1 MKIEKYLANLED
13 MTGKE
18 VIVTG
23 GTSGIGLSIVKHLLL
38 KHAKVV
44 VMARNMKKSKEVK
57 NKLLEIYPDNP
68 IEIIQFDQSDKESI
82 FKACDEIITHHKD
95 FYALILNA
103 GLIQSSKGTTYV
115 NDVPQTINTNFVG
128 VSIIINRLLYQL
140 EGHHRIILQGS
151 VVAGLNVKKVKTL
164 KLKNMGS
171 LQQYFIS
178 KAGVEALFHYHIL
191 NDYPNYSFYLVEPGV
206 TNSDIIRDFPPII
219 RKLGHIFL
227 KTVSHSTDKAALTA
241 MVALQSTTRRKSYI
255 VPRGFLTCMGYPKFR
270 KFPSHR
276 EREYLID
283 LLCQIQ
289 QHNLVIKKVN
299 SISYKRGL
307 TYETKFY

>member
-1 MKIEKYLANLED
+1 MKIDRYLNNLED
-13 MTGKE
+13 MTDKE

-23 GTSGIGLSIVKHLLL
+23 GTSGIGLSLVKHLLN

-44 VMARNMKKSKEVK
+44 VMARNMNKAEEVK

-68 IEIIQFDQSDKESI
+68 IEFIQYDQSDKESI
-82 FKACDEIITHHKD
+82 FKACDEIVTHHKD
-95 FYALILNA
+95 FYALVLNA
-103 GLIQSSKGTTYV
+103 GLIQSSKTTTYV

-151 VVAGLNVKKVKTL
+151 VVAGLSIKKVNTL
-164 KLKNMGS
+164 KIKNMGG
-171 LQQYFIS
+171 LKQYFIS

-191 NDYPNYSFYLVEPGV
+191 KDYPNFSFYLVEPGV

-219 RKLGHIFL
+219 RKLGHLFL

-255 VPRGFLTCMGYPKFR
+255 VPRGFLTCMGYPKFK
-270 KFPSHR
+270 KFPTYR

-283 LLCQIQ
+283 LLGQI
-289 QHNLVIKKVN
+289 
-299 SISYKRGL
+299 
-307 TYETKFY
+307 

>member
-1 MKIEKYLANLED
+1 MKIDRYLNNLED
-13 MTGKE
+13 MTDKE

-23 GTSGIGLSIVKHLLL
+23 GTSGIGLSLVKHLLN

-44 VMARNMKKSKEVK
+44 VLARNRNKAEEVK

-68 IEIIQFDQSDKESI
+68 IEFIQYDQSDKESI
-82 FKACDEIITHHKD
+82 FKACDEIVTHHKD
-95 FYALILNA
+95 FYALVLNA
-103 GLIQSSKGTTYV
+103 GLIQSSKTTTYV

-151 VVAGLNVKKVKTL
+151 VVAGLSIKKVKTL
-164 KLKNMGS
+164 KIKNMGG
-171 LQQYFIS
+171 LKQYFIS

-191 NDYPNYSFYLVEPGV
+191 KDYPNFSFYLVEPGV

-219 RKLGHIFL
+219 RKLGHLFL

-255 VPRGFLTCMGYPKFR
+255 VPRGFLTCMGYPKFK
-270 KFPSHR
+270 KFPTYR

-283 LLCQIQ
+283 LLGQI
-289 QHNLVIKKVN
+289 
-299 SISYKRGL
+299 
-307 TYETKFY
+307 

>member
-1 MKIEKYLANLED
+1 MKIDHYLNNLED
-13 MTGKE
+13 MTDKE

-23 GTSGIGLSIVKHLLL
+23 GTSGIGLSLVKHLLN

-44 VMARNMKKSKEVK
+44 VMARNMNKAEEVK

-68 IEIIQFDQSDKESI
+68 IEFIQYDQSDKESI
-82 FKACDEIITHHKD
+82 FKACDEIVTHHKD
-95 FYALILNA
+95 FYALVLNA
-103 GLIQSSKGTTYV
+103 GLIQSSKTTTYV

-151 VVAGLNVKKVKTL
+151 VVAGLSIKKVKTL
-164 KLKNMGS
+164 KIKNMGG
-171 LQQYFIS
+171 LKQYFIS
-178 KAGVEALFHYHIL
+178 KAGVEALFYYHIL
-191 NDYPNYSFYLVEPGV
+191 KDYPNFSFYLVEPGV

-219 RKLGHIFL
+219 RKLGHLFL

-255 VPRGFLTCMGYPKFR
+255 VPRGFLTCMGYPKFK
-270 KFPSHR
+270 KFPTYR

-283 LLCQIQ
+283 LLGQI
-289 QHNLVIKKVN
+289 
-299 SISYKRGL
+299 
-307 TYETKFY
+307 

>member
-1 MKIEKYLANLED
+1 MKIDRYLNNLED
-13 MTGKE
+13 MTDKE

-23 GTSGIGLSIVKHLLL
+23 GTSGIGLSLVKHLLN

-44 VMARNMKKSKEVK
+44 VMARNMNKAEEVK

-68 IEIIQFDQSDKESI
+68 IEFIQYDQSDKESI
-82 FKACDEIITHHKD
+82 FKACDEIVTHHKD
-95 FYALILNA
+95 FYALVLNA
-103 GLIQSSKGTTYV
+103 GLIQSSKTTTYV

-151 VVAGLNVKKVKTL
+151 VVAGLSIKQVKSL
-164 KLKNMGS
+164 KIKNMGG
-171 LQQYFIS
+171 LKQYFIS

-191 NDYPNYSFYLVEPGV
+191 KDYPNFSFYLVEPGV

-219 RKLGHIFL
+219 RKLGHLFL

-255 VPRGFLTCMGYPKFR
+255 VPRGFLTCMGYPKFK
-270 KFPSHR
+270 KFPTYR

-283 LLCQIQ
+283 LLGQI
-289 QHNLVIKKVN
+289 
-299 SISYKRGL
+299 
-307 TYETKFY
+307 

>member
-1 MKIEKYLANLED
+1 MKIDHYLNNLED
-13 MTGKE
+13 MTDKE

-23 GTSGIGLSIVKHLLL
+23 GTSGIGLSLVKHLLN

-44 VMARNMKKSKEVK
+44 VMARNMNKAEEVK

-68 IEIIQFDQSDKESI
+68 IEFIQYDQSDKESI
-82 FKACDEIITHHKD
+82 FKACDEIVTHHKD
-95 FYALILNA
+95 FYALVLNA
-103 GLIQSSKGTTYV
+103 GLIQSSKTTTYV

-151 VVAGLNVKKVKTL
+151 VVAGLSIKKVKTL
-164 KLKNMGS
+164 KIKNMGG
-171 LQQYFIS
+171 LKQYFIS

-191 NDYPNYSFYLVEPGV
+191 KDYPNFSFYLVEPGV

-219 RKLGHIFL
+219 RKLGHLFL

-255 VPRGFLTCMGYPKFR
+255 VPRGFLTCMGYPKFK
-270 KFPSHR
+270 KFPTYR

-283 LLCQIQ
+283 LLGQI
-289 QHNLVIKKVN
+289 
-299 SISYKRGL
+299 
-307 TYETKFY
+307 

>member
-1 MKIEKYLANLED
+1 MKIDRYLNNLED
-13 MTGKE
+13 MTDKE

-23 GTSGIGLSIVKHLLL
+23 GTSGIGLSLVKHLLN
-38 KHAKVV
+38 KHAKVI
-44 VMARNMKKSKEVK
+44 VMARNMNKAEEVK

-68 IEIIQFDQSDKESI
+68 IEFIQYDQSDKESI
-82 FKACDEIITHHKD
+82 FKACDEIVTHHKD
-95 FYALILNA
+95 FYALVLNA
-103 GLIQSSKGTTYV
+103 GLIQSSKTTTYV

-151 VVAGLNVKKVKTL
+151 VVAGLSIKKVKTL
-164 KLKNMGS
+164 KIKNMGG
-171 LQQYFIS
+171 LKQYFIS

-191 NDYPNYSFYLVEPGV
+191 KDYPNFSFYLVEPGV

-219 RKLGHIFL
+219 RKLGHLFL

-255 VPRGFLTCMGYPKFR
+255 VPRGFLTCMGYPKFK
-270 KFPSHR
+270 KFPTYR

-283 LLCQIQ
+283 LLGQI
-289 QHNLVIKKVN
+289 
-299 SISYKRGL
+299 
-307 TYETKFY
+307 

>member
-1 MKIEKYLANLED
+1 
-13 MTGKE
+13 MT
-18 VIVTG
+18 VSI
-23 GTSGIGLSIVKHLLL
+23 LSLMLRTRTTCRIRISSLSKHLLN

-44 VMARNMKKSKEVK
+44 VMARNMNKAEEVK

-68 IEIIQFDQSDKESI
+68 IEFIQYDQSDKESI
-82 FKACDEIITHHKD
+82 FKACDEIVTHHKD
-95 FYALILNA
+95 FYALVLNA
-103 GLIQSSKGTTYV
+103 GLIQSSKTTTYV

-151 VVAGLNVKKVKTL
+151 VVAGLSIKKVNTL
-164 KLKNMGS
+164 KIKNMGG
-171 LQQYFIS
+171 LKQYFIS

-191 NDYPNYSFYLVEPGV
+191 KDYPNFSFYLVEPGV

-219 RKLGHIFL
+219 RKLGHLFL

-255 VPRGFLTCMGYPKFR
+255 VPRGFLTCMGYPKFK
-270 KFPSHR
+270 KFPTYR

-283 LLCQIQ
+283 LLGQI
-289 QHNLVIKKVN
+289 
-299 SISYKRGL
+299 
-307 TYETKFY
+307 